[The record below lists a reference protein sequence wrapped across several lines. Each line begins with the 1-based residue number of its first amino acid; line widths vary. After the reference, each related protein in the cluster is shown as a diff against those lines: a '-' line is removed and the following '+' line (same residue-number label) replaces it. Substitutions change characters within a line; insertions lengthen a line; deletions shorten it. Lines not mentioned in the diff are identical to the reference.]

1 VGMTAGTPGAD
12 LSTEA
17 IAEVL
22 PDRPVRSYP
31 AILSTQADALA
42 WARAD
47 APDGAL
53 VVADYQA
60 SPRGRAG
67 LPWEVRPGEGIG
79 FSLIVRPR
87 LPGHRE
93 GWPYLPATCG
103 LADAHGTEARVHW
116 PDEVRGPEGRIA
128 AVGVDTDVGAL
139 GVRWAVITTLVDDA
153 RPPRAPHLA
162 DVVHAI
168 EERMTAPPEEVLDA
182 LRQRC
187 VTLGRQVTALLIPMG
202 PSGPEVAGRAVDL
215 RDDGALVVERSDG
228 RRVVVPPQNL
238 GRLEETT

>member
-1 VGMTAGTPGAD
+1 MTAGAPGDD

-67 LPWEVRPGEGIG
+67 FPWEVQPGEGIG

-93 GWPYLPATCG
+93 GWPYLAATCG
-103 LADAHGTEARVHW
+103 LAEGHGAEARVRW
-116 PDEVRGPEGRIA
+116 PDEVRTSEGRLA
-128 AVGVDTDVGAL
+128 AVGVDTDLGAL
-139 GVRWAVITTLVDDA
+139 GVRWVVITVLIEGA
-153 RPPRAPHLA
+153 LPPRTRRLA
-162 DVVHAI
+162 AAVTAI
-168 EERMTAPPEEVLDA
+168 EERMAAPAEEVLDA
-182 LRQRC
+182 LRVRC
-187 VTLGRQVTALLIPMG
+187 ATLGRQVRALLIPMG
-202 PSGPEVAGRAVDL
+202 PSGPQVAGRAADL
-215 RDDGALVVERSDG
+215 RDDGALVVERDDG

-238 GRLEETT
+238 GRLEEIP